1 LNAAAA
7 ATPFVA
13 ASAGGIT
20 SLVKLYGSQHT
31 PGTDW
36 AASSSSSD
44 GGSSS
49 SSGSSSGGSSS
60 SSSGSSSSS
69 SAGGVLAQ
77 IRYSAYC
84 EASYQFIWKYYAWQ
98 LPLPW

>member
-1 LNAAAA
+1 M
-7 ATPFVA
+7 
-13 ASAGGIT
+13 
-20 SLVKLYGSQHT
+20 KLYGQQRT

-36 AASSSSSD
+36 AAA
-44 GGSSS
+44 
-49 SSGSSSGGSSS
+49 SSS
-60 SSSGSSSSS
+60 SSSG

-84 EASYQFIWKYYAWQ
+84 EASYEVIWKYYAWQ